1 MICLRLSDL
10 KKEST
15 SHESQVDFIE
25 PGTDIQ
31 LCGAYSSSND
41 RTNTFS
47 PQSFLKS
54 KKDPEETRKGLQNL
68 LQQVNSRGSKR
79 ENEIRD
85 DGKMVYLKLETN
97 GDEDR
102 QSETSSVCCS
112 VEIVK
117 SVQLNPSVEVL
128 HFQKDKKQNK
138 ESQRQSR
145 FDYSAS

>member
-1 MICLRLSDL
+1 
-10 KKEST
+10 
-15 SHESQVDFIE
+15 
-25 PGTDIQ
+25 
-31 LCGAYSSSND
+31 
-41 RTNTFS
+41 
-47 PQSFLKS
+47 
-54 KKDPEETRKGLQNL
+54 
-68 LQQVNSRGSKR
+68 
-79 ENEIRD
+79 
-85 DGKMVYLKLETN
+85 MVYLKLETN

-138 ESQRQSR
+138 ESQRHSR